1 MENAITESVRI
12 GLSNKVK
19 EHNDEVKDLNL
30 DWNAKV
36 TLKKL
41 EKVFERGVGAYK
53 TNPDSV
59 RPNVTSPEQWAY
71 ARVNSFLYA
80 IKKGK
85 FRGGKHDTDLLPKDH
100 PVKESMQDVENG
112 KVRKNESCPDGYEHQ
127 MPDGSWMCGREH
139 DGGGYNAH
147 DGFDENQVDLLDMIN
162 EIAGELISEL
172 KKAKNA
178 FSQEEIDETY
188 TEYKASVNMSYS
200 ELKRWSESK
209 CSKEASIGRTAINR
223 NLTLLS
229 KKKADWTSA
238 NATEARKA
246 IAYIARAKKQPQG
259 KDVSK
264 DCPYSKNYI
273 ALKNWAFDRNK

>member
-85 FRGGKHDTDLLPKDH
+85 SRGGKHDTD
-100 PVKESMQDVENG
+100 
-112 KVRKNESCPDGYEHQ
+112 
-127 MPDGSWMCGREH
+127 
-139 DGGGYNAH
+139 
-147 DGFDENQVDLLDMIN
+147 
-162 EIAGELISEL
+162 
-172 KKAKNA
+172 
-178 FSQEEIDETY
+178 
-188 TEYKASVNMSYS
+188 
-200 ELKRWSESK
+200 
-209 CSKEASIGRTAINR
+209 
-223 NLTLLS
+223 
-229 KKKADWTSA
+229 
-238 NATEARKA
+238 
-246 IAYIARAKKQPQG
+246 
-259 KDVSK
+259 
-264 DCPYSKNYI
+264 
-273 ALKNWAFDRNK
+273 

>member
-85 FRGGKHDTDLLPKDH
+85 FRGGKHDTDLL
-100 PVKESMQDVENG
+100 
-112 KVRKNESCPDGYEHQ
+112 
-127 MPDGSWMCGREH
+127 
-139 DGGGYNAH
+139 
-147 DGFDENQVDLLDMIN
+147 
-162 EIAGELISEL
+162 
-172 KKAKNA
+172 
-178 FSQEEIDETY
+178 T
-188 TEYKASVNMSYS
+188 
-200 ELKRWSESK
+200 
-209 CSKEASIGRTAINR
+209 
-223 NLTLLS
+223 
-229 KKKADWTSA
+229 
-238 NATEARKA
+238 
-246 IAYIARAKKQPQG
+246 
-259 KDVSK
+259 
-264 DCPYSKNYI
+264 
-273 ALKNWAFDRNK
+273 